1 MKLIRILIA
10 SLLVILVLA
19 PIFTQ
24 AQRKPAAFPAPT
36 PAPTEDPALH
46 RGSGHAGRY
55 QGNDGAWH
63 SVQIET
69 WENDRV
75 YLSDAG
81 NTFKVYF
88 PTELRRFVTMG
99 DTVVAAR
106 DLIVTTRRFPF
117 RRHRALL
124 PAAFGRQLYRGGGF
138 QLLNYDPQ
146 RPATLLTA
154 LSSRLLLRQGQE
166 SWQVLPTKTAKFN
179 QLMLKLLGDNPELA
193 AGLRAKQYRPRRDA
207 AELLERYVYWKI
219 QQSLQ
224 STAQPAR

>member
-1 MKLIRILIA
+1 MRILLALFI
-10 SLLVILVLA
+10 VVLSTTA
-19 PIFTQ
+19 Q

-46 RGSGHAGRY
+46 RGAGYAGRY

-63 SVQIET
+63 SVQIES

-81 NTFKVYF
+81 STFKAYF
-88 PTELRRFVTMG
+88 PTELKRFVTMG
-99 DTVVAAR
+99 DTVVAAH

-117 RRHRALL
+117 SRRRGLL

-154 LSSRLLLRQGQE
+154 LSNRLLLRQGHDA
-166 SWQVLPTKTAKFN
+166 WQMLPTNTVKFN

-193 AGLRAKQYRPRRDA
+193 AGLRANQYRPRRDA
-207 AELLERYVYWKI
+207 AELLERYGYWQI
-219 QQSLQ
+219 QQSLK

>member
-1 MKLIRILIA
+1 MRILL
-10 SLLVILVLA
+10 SLFIVSLTAVA
-19 PIFTQ
+19 Q
-24 AQRKPAAFPAPT
+24 AQRKPAVFPAPT
-36 PAPTEDPALH
+36 PAPTEDAALH
-46 RGSGHAGRY
+46 RGTGHAGQY

-63 SVQIET
+63 SVQIES

-81 NTFKVYF
+81 STFKAYF
-88 PTELRRFVTMG
+88 PTELKRFVTMG

-117 RRHRALL
+117 KRHRGLL

-146 RPATLLTA
+146 RPATVLTA

-166 SWQVLPTKTAKFN
+166 RWQVLPTKTAKFN

-193 AGLRAKQYRPRRDA
+193 AGLRANQYRPRRDA
-207 AELLERYVYWKI
+207 AELLERYAYWQI
-219 QQSLQ
+219 QQALKS
-224 STAQPAR
+224 AVQPTR

>member
-1 MKLIRILIA
+1 MRILLFLFIVTLTA
-10 SLLVILVLA
+10 A
-19 PIFTQ
+19 AQ
-24 AQRKPAAFPAPT
+24 AQRKPAAFPATT
-36 PAPTEDPALH
+36 PALTEDPALH

-55 QGNDGAWH
+55 QSNDGAWH
-63 SVQIET
+63 SVQIES

-81 NTFKVYF
+81 STFKAYF

-106 DLIVTTRRFPF
+106 DLVVVTRHFPF
-117 RRHRALL
+117 RRRRGLL
-124 PAAFGRQLYRGGGF
+124 PAAFGRQLYRDGGF
-138 QLLNYDPQ
+138 QLLTYDPQ

-154 LSSRLLLRQGQE
+154 LSSRLLLRQGQGG
-166 SWQVLPTKTAKFN
+166 WQMLPTKTAKFN

-207 AELLERYVYWKI
+207 TELLERYVYWKI